1 MSVTFYGDSF
11 EVLVTKSVC
20 SILYAEN
27 FFDIEIGH
35 QHRCSLIVAIKS
47 YHRRDERTR
56 TRIER
61 TLVFVRV
68 RPNMNEHEHGFFK
81 NY

>member
-11 EVLVTKSVC
+11 ELLVTKSVC

-35 QHRCSLIVAIKS
+35 QHLTTV
-47 YHRRDERTR
+47 
-56 TRIER
+56 
-61 TLVFVRV
+61 TLVSDISIISHVT
-68 RPNMNEHEHGFFK
+68 HELQTVT
-81 NY
+81 YS